1 MSKVTQL
8 QNDLNS
14 GLSDSRAQALYH
26 EAKVVAPCVCV
37 CVTHVVCVCT
47 GARGFTAFYFS
58 SFPPSLSRNCFFSH
72 LPLSLLCFYPWLLFQ
87 VGKDHTTITLNCALA
102 IGRADSGLDFGLAH
116 GSSWEQGGE

>member
-1 MSKVTQL
+1 MVGGTKMSKFTQL

-26 EAKVVAPCVCV
+26 EAKVVSPCVCVCV

-47 GARGFTAFYFS
+47 GARGFTAIYFS
-58 SFPPSLSRNCFFSH
+58 SFHPSLSRNCFFSH

-87 VGKDHTTITLNCALA
+87 V
-102 IGRADSGLDFGLAH
+102 
-116 GSSWEQGGE
+116 